1 MKTRKFISLAT
12 LKTTLNVPEF
22 FKASPDNRKLFSFF
36 VLFWIGLG
44 FWSILLALLGIFYAG
59 LVAAYLISGA
69 AAFSYWLFKSKS
81 GLAISKRS
89 ALILLLSVL
98 AVMLFS
104 YSATPSVFSGRDQGS
119 FSEAAIRLAQ
129 NHQLKFSSDA
139 SQEFFQIYGP
149 GKALNFPGFNYTS
162 DGKLIT
168 QFPLGYIAW
177 LAAFYSIFGLNGF
190 VLANAVSFLI
200 FLLSF
205 YLLSRNYLR
214 FSSSLA
220 AFLLILT
227 SFVFAWFFKF
237 TLSENLAWMLIWFGL
252 LEFLRFWKNND
263 RFPLAASLLSFS
275 LLAFTR
281 VEAFAFLAVIGLIL
295 FWKHKNWKKIGW
307 EIIGKKTLWIL
318 GGVTLL
324 FVWNIFSNHNFY
336 LAVLKGLLDPFL
348 LSPNE
353 TEASPSFF
361 ALLVYIFKVFHL
373 YALSGFLIL
382 GLMGIIYF
390 GKNKN
395 WEVLLPFL
403 IIAPAF
409 FYLINPSITLDHPWM
424 LRRFVF
430 AVIPAV
436 IFYAV
441 LFLDRFFR
449 KRNFFYA
456 IIFLLLITNLI
467 PLTQLGF
474 FSPDKNLLPQI
485 EKISRD
491 FRSSDLV
498 LVDREATGDGWS
510 MMAGPLSFL
519 FGKQVVYFFNP
530 EDLAKINLNKFGN
543 VYFIIPDANLDFY
556 RQKDLLGRLSPVKDY
571 AIKNSALG
579 VAAPN
584 KNSLAQFEVSL
595 PPKQTDTTYGKIYR
609 LKK

>member
-1 MKTRKFISLAT
+1 MKTRKFTSSAM
-12 LKTTLNVPEF
+12 LKTALNIPEF

-44 FWSILLALLGIFYAG
+44 FWSILLSLLGIFYAG

-69 AAFSYWLFKSKS
+69 AAFSYWLFKNKS
-81 GLAISKRS
+81 GLAIGKRTVS
-89 ALILLLSVL
+89 ILLLSIFTIT
-98 AVMLFS
+98 LFS

-139 SQEFFQIYGP
+139 SREFFQIYGP
-149 GKALNFPGFNYTS
+149 GKALNFPGFNYAS
-162 DGKLIT
+162 DGKLVT
-168 QFPLGYIAW
+168 QFPLGYISW
-177 LAAFYSIFGLNGF
+177 LAAFYSVFGLHGLI
-190 VLANAVSFLI
+190 LANAVSFFI
-200 FLLSF
+200 FLFSF
-205 YLLSRNYLR
+205 YLLSRNYLQ

-220 AFLLILT
+220 AFLLVAT

-237 TLSENLAWMLIWFGL
+237 TLSENLALMLIWFGL

-263 RFPLAASLLSFS
+263 RFHLAASLLSFS

-295 FWKHKNWKKIGW
+295 FWKHRNWKKIGL

-318 GGVTLL
+318 GGVALL

-336 LAVLKGLLDPFL
+336 LAALKGLLDPFL

-373 YALSGFLIL
+373 YALSGFLII

-395 WEVLLPFL
+395 WKIFLPFL
-403 IIAPAF
+403 IISPAF
-409 FYLINPSITLDHPWM
+409 FYVIHPSITLDHPWM

-441 LFLDRFFR
+441 LFLDRFFK
-449 KRNFFYA
+449 KRSFFYA

-485 EKISRD
+485 EKISRN
-491 FRSSDLV
+491 FQASDLV
-498 LVDREATGDGWS
+498 LVDRETTGDGWS
-510 MMAGPLSFL
+510 MLAGPLSFL
-519 FGKQVVYFFNP
+519 FGKQAVYFFNP
-530 EDLAKINLNKFGN
+530 ADLAKINLGKFSN

-556 RQKDLLGRLSPVKDY
+556 RQKNLLGRLSPVKDY
-571 AIKNSALG
+571 EIINSSLG
-579 VAAPN
+579 VAAPA
-584 KNSLAQFEVSL
+584 KNSLAEFEVAL
-595 PPKQTDTTYGKIYR
+595 PPKQTAATYGKIYR